1 MLILK
6 FPPLM
11 TGCRYPRLL
20 ISLPNIWHFLE
31 TTKLFRK
38 KFRFYLKKNGC
49 CPKKTSIKMA
59 EFQFL
64 PYICGVL
71 LRNFLKFD

>member
-20 ISLPNIWHFLE
+20 ISFPNIWHFPE

-38 KFRFYLKKNGC
+38 NFRFYLKKMAVVL
-49 CPKKTSIKMA
+49 KKTSIKMA